1 MSIQR
6 IPIFLAAA
14 EELNFTKAAESQHIS
29 QTAVSQQIKLLEE
42 ELGFQLFI
50 RDTRSVKLTD
60 AGQVFYRQ
68 CRHIMTQYNT
78 AVIQGQKIASQNDYN
93 IRVGYAG
100 AYELWSS
107 SKYLREYCNRWRDA
121 KIDMISGT
129 NQQLMQMLTD
139 GKIDIA
145 IVSGFGTE
153 VDSWLTTK
161 TISSVPCLLMISEKQ
176 HLAKQKVISPCQ
188 LVDFPI
194 VLNRVQDSVAYRV
207 QTADMYRFLGLSG
220 NKQIYVDDF
229 YSLATLVSLGQA
241 IAVVPAD
248 IKCWGIDGIAYIP
261 IKNFRPKAHILLV
274 YARNTSSPAAKNFL
288 DIVSGK

>member
-14 EELNFTKAAESQHIS
+14 EELNFTKAAESLHIT

-42 ELGFQLFI
+42 ELGFRLFI
-50 RDTRSVKLTD
+50 RDTRSVALTD

-68 CRHIMTQYNT
+68 CRQIMTQYNT
-78 AVIQGQKIASQNDYN
+78 AVVQAQKTAAGNDYS

-100 AYELWSS
+100 AYELRSS
-107 SKYLREYCNRWRDA
+107 SKYLREYCNRWENA
-121 KIDMISGT
+121 KIDMTTGT

-145 IVSGFGTE
+145 LISGFGSE

-161 TISSVPCLLMISEKQ
+161 TISSVPCLLMISDS
-176 HLAKQKVISPCQ
+176 HPLAKQKTVHPSQ
-188 LVDFPI
+188 LTDIPI
-194 VLNRVQDSVAYRV
+194 VLNRVQDSVSYKV
-207 QTADMYRFLGLSG
+207 QTADMYRYLGLSG

-248 IKCWGIDGIAYIP
+248 IKCWGIEGIAFLP
-261 IKNFRPKAHILLV
+261 IKNFKPKANILLV
-274 YARNTSSPAAKNFL
+274 CEKNSASPAVKKFL
-288 DIVSGK
+288 NVVSGK

>member
-14 EELNFTKAAESQHIS
+14 EELNFTKAAESLHIT

-50 RDTRSVKLTD
+50 RDTRSVSLTD

-68 CRHIMTQYNT
+68 CRQIMTQYNT
-78 AVIQGQKIASQNDYN
+78 AVVQAQKTASGNDYN

-107 SKYLREYCNRWRDA
+107 SKYLREYCDRWKNAR
-121 KIDMISGT
+121 IDMTTGT

-145 IVSGFGTE
+145 FVSGFGTE
-153 VDSWLTTK
+153 ANSWLTTK
-161 TISSVPCLLMISEKQ
+161 TISSVPCLLMISEK
-176 HLAKQKVISPCQ
+176 HPLAKQKIISPSQ
-188 LVDFPI
+188 LVDIPI
-194 VLNRVQDSVAYRV
+194 VLNRVQDSVAYKV
-207 QTADMYRFLGLSG
+207 QTADMYRYLGLSG

-241 IAVVPAD
+241 IAVVPSD
-248 IKCWGIDGIAYIP
+248 IKCWGIEGIAFVP
-261 IKNFRPKAHILLV
+261 IKHFRPMAHILMV
-274 YARNTSSPAAKNFL
+274 CAKQTASPAAKKFL
-288 DIVSGK
+288 NIVTGK